1 MENNEMTFYTA
12 EGSPITIDLS
22 ELSENQKTIISQNEE
37 LIQQNKEMLQKAD
50 EQIEIENTLVNFCG
64 FTFIILAAIFVY
76 RLVNSVLSF

>member
-1 MENNEMTFYTA
+1 MNNETTFYTA
-12 EGSPITIDLS
+12 EGTPITIDLS
-22 ELSENQKTIISQNEE
+22 ELSENQKTIITQNET

-64 FTFIILAAIFVY
+64 FTFIILAVIFVY

>member
-1 MENNEMTFYTA
+1 MENEEITFLSGDGT
-12 EGSPITIDLS
+12 PITIDLS
-22 ELSENQKTIISQNEE
+22 ELSENQKTIISQNET

-76 RLVNSVLSF
+76 RLINSVLSF

>member
-1 MENNEMTFYTA
+1 MENEEITFLSGDGT
-12 EGSPITIDLS
+12 PIIIDFS
-22 ELSENQKTIISQNEE
+22 GLSENQQRIISQNEE

-76 RLVNSVLSF
+76 RLINSVLSF